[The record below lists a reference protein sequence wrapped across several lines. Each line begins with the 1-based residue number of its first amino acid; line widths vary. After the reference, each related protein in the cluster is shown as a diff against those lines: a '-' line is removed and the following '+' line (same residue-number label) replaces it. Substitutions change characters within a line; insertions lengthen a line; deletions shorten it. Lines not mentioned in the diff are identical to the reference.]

1 MMDLP
6 ELRAELL
13 ETAQEYLDDQYKIT
27 RKFGEV
33 AFEAAIKAG
42 TKTLAQHKEFVPE
55 MYSMQDVMTM
65 AKMLE
70 AYIMTGTIPPK

>member
-13 ETAQEYLDDQYKIT
+13 ETAQEYLDDQYEIT
-27 RKFGEV
+27 RKFGEI

-42 TKTLAQHKEFVPE
+42 TKTLAQHKEFIPD
-55 MYSMQDVMTM
+55 MYSMHDVMNM
-65 AKMLE
+65 AKLLE
-70 AYIMTGTIPPK
+70 AFIMTGTVPPK